1 MPKSVDR
8 KENPHLEN
16 VVVPDNSF
24 SVYRADAANA
34 IDGTNVSAEEQTASA
49 AVSDFNFSTIRVFP
63 PGQSDL
69 ASEQRHASPEASGI
83 DPIQRE
89 AASGDVL
96 NKSTETLGLRIQREV
111 GSGSALGD
119 STRGQ
124 LEQHLGADF
133 SSVRVHTDSAA
144 QQLSQDL
151 NANAFTTGSDIFFG
165 SNKFNPNS
173 SDGMQL
179 LAHEATHVVQ
189 QASGAVSGTPTAE
202 GISISDPSDSF
213 EQAASVSARDFGTTT
228 SNAQAVTG
236 QSEAGSQTNVQR
248 EVDPN
253 RAPAAIQNLPHR
265 GAMVIQRSITGDHDT
280 STGKFHIDMKSHED
294 ALTATGA
301 SGLQG
306 TINFMPKTTAPYGNK
321 IGLIQIVK
329 LTNAGGANVDPAS
342 MPTTRGPSL
351 RTAEDKAKGVEGGFF
366 TDVLHEDF
374 TQTPSVP
381 TKKGDALAPHYP
393 FSSSGGQVFGYK
405 RSDDAA
411 DIKAAELFDGP
422 GTTDATSNLD
432 FSFETVAKS
441 DDSGVNYGALKWAFG
456 VHAGKVVSE
465 TVSVADSPSATFDA
479 ALEKHRDFY
488 VHEPVTFY
496 FDFDSDQLNA
506 AELGKIDPSLLDYIT
521 RTADVGINLTGHA
534 DLRGGAAYNRQLAQR
549 RTQNVEKALRDATI
563 TAPITQTAPVDARTT
578 DFTDGTSGPNADVSP
593 QDAEANR
600 RGNRQVTMT
609 FSHVAPAV
617 KAPAPGGT
625 KAP

>member
-8 KENPHLEN
+8 KENPDLDK

-24 SVYRADAANA
+24 NVYRADSANTF
-34 IDGTNVSAEEQTASA
+34 DGINVVENQNSSA
-49 AVSDFNFSTIRVFP
+49 APSDFSFSTIRVYP
-63 PGQSDL
+63 PEQLETSSTQHAL
-69 ASEQRHASPEASGI
+69 AETGAVNQVQRQASPSDAMNNGT
-83 DPIQRE
+83 Q
-89 AASGDVL
+89 
-96 NKSTETLGLRIQREV
+96 TLGLRIQREI
-111 GSGSALGD
+111 GSGSALNEP
-119 STRGQ
+119 TRGK

-165 SNKFNPNS
+165 SNKFDPIS
-173 SDGMQL
+173 SAGMQL

-189 QASGAVSGTPTAE
+189 QASGSVSGTPIAQDV
-202 GISISDPSDSF
+202 SVSDPSDAF
-213 EQAASVSARDFGTTT
+213 ERAASVSARDFGTQTT
-228 SNAQAVTG
+228 DAQTMQG
-236 QSEAGSQTNVQR
+236 QSQAGSMATVQR

-253 RAPAAIQNLPHR
+253 RAPVSIQNLPHR
-265 GAMVIQRSITGDHDT
+265 GAMVIQRSIISDHDT

-294 ALTATGA
+294 ALTGAGA

-329 LTNAGGANVDPAS
+329 LTDAGGANAAVRS
-342 MPTTRGPSL
+342 MPTGHGPSL
-351 RTAEDKAKGVEGGFF
+351 RTTEDKAKGVEGGFF
-366 TDVLHEDF
+366 TDVLHQDF
-374 TQTPSVP
+374 GNGPDVP
-381 TKKGDALAPHYP
+381 TKKGDAHTP
-393 FSSSGGQVFGYK
+393 FYQGGTPIFGYK

-411 DIKAAELFDGP
+411 DIKAAELADTP
-422 GTTDATSNLD
+422 GTGSATANLD

-441 DDSGVNYGALKWAFG
+441 EDSGVNYGALKWAFG
-456 VHAGKVVSE
+456 VHAGKVINE
-465 TVSVADSPSATFDA
+465 KVSVADSPSATFDA

-496 FDFDSDQLNA
+496 FDFDSDDLNA
-506 AELGKIDPSLLDYIT
+506 TELGKINPLLDYIT
-521 RTADVGINLTGHA
+521 RTADVAINLTGHA
-534 DLRGGAAYNRQLAQR
+534 DLRGGAAHNRQLAQR
-549 RTQNVEKALRDATI
+549 RTQNVEKALRDARI
-563 TAPITQTAPVDARTT
+563 VAPITQTAPVDARTT
-578 DFTDGTSGPNADVSP
+578 EFTDGTSGPNAEVSP
-593 QDAEANR
+593 QTAEANR

-609 FSHVAPAV
+609 FSHAAPAT